1 MIRFLQTPGKTKKIV
16 LGGLLVVI
24 CGAMVVTLVP
34 GGMLGDAFGFGSME
48 QGVLAKIGSE
58 QVTTNDV
65 DQTARRIG
73 QQTFRGG
80 NIPSQYLPIFK
91 KNAADQLITQKALIV
106 EAERMGF
113 KVTDQELRDTLSKG
127 QYGQLLFPNGQYIGD
142 DRYAQFINDQFQM
155 SIPQFQEAL
164 KTSILL
170 KKLESAVE
178 GPITVSGLDVAD
190 EYRHQNTKVKFD
202 YALLTLDDVMKT
214 VNLSE
219 ADVKAFYDSHK
230 QEFANS
236 IPEKREV
243 RYIVVSDVAV
253 ASQIQ
258 VTDAEL
264 QSYYRSHEDQ
274 YRVPEQVDVSHILIR
289 TPTPGPD
296 GKTDPN
302 AVKAAEKKAEDVLA
316 KVKAGGNFADLAKQ
330 YSEDDAS
337 KVNGG
342 SLGWIK
348 RGATVPEFE
357 KAAFSLKKGETSGIV
372 QSSFGFHIIHINDK
386 QDAHLEPFDQVKGEI
401 EQAEKRDKAADV
413 AQQLAL
419 KVESQAKTGSLD
431 QAAQSNQLQVMTSNY
446 VTSGDTLPGV
456 GMAPQLMAAIFG
468 ATANVTDSVST
479 PSGTVIYQVTNIK
492 PRSTPSFEEVRAR
505 VEAELKGDRA
515 QTLLVQKTKE
525 LADKAKA
532 DHDLKKAA
540 KEVGA
545 TVKTSDPVTTA
556 GQVPDLGS
564 MGGPASVAFTLKPGE
579 ISGPINGGRF
589 GAVID
594 LLDRQE
600 PAADE
605 ITKGSDQLREA
616 MLNRKRQ
623 DAFQLF
629 ASSLRKTMEN
639 NGKIHINQEEYNKIA
654 GSKSDLGF

>member
-446 VTSGDTLPGV
+446 VTSSDTLPGV

>member
-1 MIRFLQTPGKTKKIV
+1 
-16 LGGLLVVI
+16 
-24 CGAMVVTLVP
+24 
-34 GGMLGDAFGFGSME
+34 
-48 QGVLAKIGSE
+48 
-58 QVTTNDV
+58 
-65 DQTARRIG
+65 
-73 QQTFRGG
+73 
-80 NIPSQYLPIFK
+80 
-91 KNAADQLITQKALIV
+91 
-106 EAERMGF
+106 
-113 KVTDQELRDTLSKG
+113 
-127 QYGQLLFPNGQYIGD
+127 
-142 DRYAQFINDQFQM
+142 M
-155 SIPQFQEAL
+155 SIPQFQDAL
-164 KTSILL
+164 KTELLL

-178 GPITVSGLDVAD
+178 GPVNVSNQDVVE
-190 EYRHQNTKVKFD
+190 EYKRQNTKVKFD

-214 VNLSE
+214 VTLSD

-230 QEFANS
+230 QEYANTV
-236 IPEKREV
+236 PEKREV
-243 RYIVVSDVAV
+243 RYIVVSDAAV
-253 ASQIQ
+253 ANQ
-258 VTDAEL
+258 VQVSDADL

-274 YRVPEQVDVSHILIR
+274 YRVPEQVNVSHILIR

-316 KVKAGGNFADLAKQ
+316 KLKAGGNFADLAKQ
-330 YSEDDAS
+330 YSDDDAS

-348 RGATVPEFE
+348 RRATVPEFE

-386 QDAHLEPFDQVKGEI
+386 QDAHLQPFDQVKGEI

-419 KVESQAKTGSLD
+419 KVESQAKTESLD
-431 QAAQSNQLQVMTSNY
+431 KAAQSNQLQVMTSNY
-446 VTSGDTLPGV
+446 VTSSDTLPGV

-468 ATANVTDSVST
+468 ATANVVDSVST

-492 PRSTPSFEEVRAR
+492 PRSTPTFEEVRAR

-525 LADKAKA
+525 LADKAKTE
-532 DHDLKKAA
+532 HDLKKAA

-545 TVKTSDPVTTA
+545 TVKTSEPVTTT
-556 GQVPDLGS
+556 GQVPDLGN
-564 MGGPASVAFTLKPGE
+564 MAGPASVAFTLKPGE
-579 ISGPINGGRF
+579 ISGPLNGGRF

-594 LLDRQE
+594 LLERQE

-605 ITKGSDQLREA
+605 IAKGSDQLRETI
-616 MLNRKRQ
+616 LNRKRQ

-629 ASSLRKTMEN
+629 ASGLRKTMEK
-639 NGKIHINQEEYNKIA
+639 NGKIHINQEEYNKIV
-654 GSKSDLGF
+654 GGKSDLGF